1 MTWLLEMKN
10 ITKTFGAV
18 KAVDNVSLRLNAGE
32 VVSLCG
38 ENGSGKSTL
47 MKVLCGIYPHG
58 SYEGEII
65 FAGET
70 LQANHIRDTE
80 RKGIAIIHQELALVK
95 HLTVLENIFLGAEIS
110 RHGLLDYETMTLR
123 CQKLLAQVNLPI
135 SPDTRV
141 GDLGLGQQQLVEIAK
156 ALNKQ
161 VRLLILDEPTAS
173 LTEQETATLL
183 AIVRDLQNHDIACIY
198 ISHKLNEVKAISDTI
213 CVIRDG
219 QHIGTRDASGMSEDD
234 IITMMVG
241 RELTA
246 LYPSEPH
253 AHGEEILRVEHLTAW
268 HPVNR
273 HIKRVNDVSF
283 SLRRG
288 EILGIAGLVG
298 AGRTEAVQC
307 LFGVWPGRWQGE
319 IFIDGQP
326 VSISNCQQAIAHGI
340 AMVPEDR
347 KKDGIV
353 PVLFGVW
360 PGRWQGEIFI
370 DGQPVSISNC
380 QQAIA
385 HGIAMVPEDR
395 KKDGIVPVMAVGK
408 NITLAALN
416 QFTGAMSSLDDA
428 AEQHCIQQS
437 IQRLKI
443 KTSSPEL
450 AIGRLSGGNQQKAI
464 LARCLLLNPR
474 ILILDEPTRGIDIG
488 AKYEIYKLINQ
499 LVQQGIAVIVISS
512 ELPEV
517 LGLSDRVLVMHEGRL
532 KANLVNQHLTQEQV
546 MEAALRSE
554 RHVEEHVV

>member
-1 MTWLLEMKN
+1 MRSLYDLLLEMKN

-219 QHIGTRDASGMSEDD
+219 KHIGTRDASGMSEDD

-347 KKDGIV
+347 KRRHRAGDGGGQKHY
-353 PVLFGVW
+353 PRGA
-360 PGRWQGEIFI
+360 
-370 DGQPVSISNC
+370 QPVHRRNE
-380 QQAIA
+380 Q
-385 HGIAMVPEDR
+385 
-395 KKDGIVPVMAVGK
+395 
-408 NITLAALN
+408 
-416 QFTGAMSSLDDA
+416 LDDA

-532 KANLVNQHLTQEQV
+532 KANLVNQHLTQN
-546 MEAALRSE
+546 R
-554 RHVEEHVV
+554 

>member
-1 MTWLLEMKN
+1 MPYLLEMKN
-10 ITKTFGAV
+10 ITKAFGAV
-18 KAVDNVSLRLNAGE
+18 KAVDNVTLSLNPGE
-32 VVSLCG
+32 VLSLCG

-58 SYEGEII
+58 SYEGEIW
-65 FAGET
+65 FAGEK
-70 LQANHIRDTE
+70 LEANHIRDTE

-95 HLTVLENIFLGAEIS
+95 HLTVLENIFLGAEITH
-110 RHGLLDYETMTLR
+110 RGVLDYDTMTLR
-123 CQKLLAQVNLPI
+123 CQKLLAQVSLAI

-173 LTEQETATLL
+173 LTEQETAVLL
-183 AIVRDLQNHDIACIY
+183 EIIRDLQNHGIACIY
-198 ISHKLNEVKAISDTI
+198 ISHKLNEVKAISNTI

-219 QHIGTRDASGMSEDD
+219 QHIGTREAEQMRGED

-246 LYPSEPH
+246 LYPNEPH
-253 AHGEEILRVEHLTAW
+253 TAGEEILRVENLTAW

-273 HIKRVNDVSF
+273 HIKRVNNVSF

-307 LFGVWPGRWQGE
+307 LFGVWPGRHEGK
-319 IFIDGQP
+319 IFIDGKP
-326 VSISNCQQAIAHGI
+326 VTITNCKQAIAHGI

-347 KKDGIV
+347 K
-353 PVLFGVW
+353 
-360 PGRWQGEIFI
+360 R
-370 DGQPVSISNC
+370 
-380 QQAIA
+380 
-385 HGIAMVPEDR
+385 
-395 KKDGIVPVMAVGK
+395 DGIVPVMAVGQ
-408 NITLAALN
+408 NITLAALDN
-416 QFTGAMSSLDDA
+416 FSGALSALDDA
-428 AEQHCIQQS
+428 AEQQCILQS
-437 IQRLKI
+437 LQRLKV
-443 KTSSPEL
+443 KTASPML

-474 ILILDEPTRGIDIG
+474 VLILDEPTRGIDIG

-532 KANLVNQHLTQEQV
+532 KANLINHNLTQEQV
-546 MEAALRSE
+546 MEAALRSDS
-554 RHVEEHVV
+554 HVEKQPV

>member
-1 MTWLLEMKN
+1 MSWLLEMKN
-10 ITKTFGAV
+10 ITKTFGTV
-18 KAVDNVSLRLNAGE
+18 KAIDNVSLRLNAGE
-32 VVSLCG
+32 VLSLCG

-65 FAGET
+65 FSGEV
-70 LQANHIRDTE
+70 LQPGHIRDTE

-110 RHGLLDYETMTLR
+110 RHGLLDDETMTLR
-123 CQKLLAQVNLPI
+123 CEKLLAQVNLAI

-173 LTEQETATLL
+173 LTEQETAILL
-183 AIVRDLQNHDIACIY
+183 NIIRDLQNHGIACIY
-198 ISHKLNEVKAISDTI
+198 ISHKLNEVKAISNTI

-219 QHIGTRDASGMSEDD
+219 QHIGTRHAEGMSEDD

-246 LYPSEPH
+246 LYPNE
-253 AHGEEILRVEHLTAW
+253 AHNCGDEILRVENLTTW

-288 EILGIAGLVG
+288 EILGIARLVG

-307 LFGVWPGRWQGE
+307 LFGVWQGRWQGK
-319 IFIDGQP
+319 IFIDGQQ
-326 VSISNCQQAIAHGI
+326 VMINNCQQAIA
-340 AMVPEDR
+340 
-347 KKDGIV
+347 
-353 PVLFGVW
+353 
-360 PGRWQGEIFI
+360 Q
-370 DGQPVSISNC
+370 
-380 QQAIA
+380 
-385 HGIAMVPEDR
+385 GIAMVPEDR

-416 QFTGAMSSLDDA
+416 QFTGPLSSLDDA
-428 AEQHCIQQS
+428 SEQHCIAQS

-443 KTSSPEL
+443 KTSSSEL

-517 LGLSDRVLVMHEGRL
+517 LGLSDRVLVMHEGKL
-532 KANLVNQHLTQEQV
+532 KANLINQDLTQEKV

-554 RHVEEHVV
+554 RHVEEYIV

>member
-1 MTWLLEMKN
+1 MPYLLEMKN
-10 ITKTFGAV
+10 ITKAFGVV
-18 KAVDNVSLRLNAGE
+18 KAVDNVSLSLNAGE
-32 VVSLCG
+32 VMSLCG

-58 SYEGEII
+58 SYDGEIW
-65 FAGET
+65 FAGEP
-70 LQANHIRDTE
+70 LQAGHIRDTE

-95 HLTVLENIFLGAEIS
+95 HLTILENIFLGSEMT
-110 RHGLLDYETMTLR
+110 RYGLLDYESMTLR
-123 CQKLLAQVNLPI
+123 AEKLLAQVSLNL

-173 LTEQETATLL
+173 LTEQETAILL
-183 AIVRDLQNHDIACIY
+183 GIIRDLQAHGIACIY
-198 ISHKLNEVKAISDTI
+198 ISHKLNEVKAISDTV

-219 QHIGTRDASGMSEDD
+219 KPIGMREAAVMDEGD

-241 RELTA
+241 RELTE
-246 LYPSEPH
+246 LYPNEPH
-253 AHGEEILRVEHLTAW
+253 QIGEEILRVEHLTAW

-273 HIKRVNDVSF
+273 HMKRVNDISF
-283 SLRRG
+283 SLHKG

-307 LFGVWPGRWQGE
+307 LFGVWPGKSQGE
-319 IFIDGQP
+319 IFIDNQP
-326 VSISNCQQAIAHGI
+326 VKISNCQQAIGLGI

-347 KKDGIV
+347 K
-353 PVLFGVW
+353 
-360 PGRWQGEIFI
+360 R
-370 DGQPVSISNC
+370 
-380 QQAIA
+380 
-385 HGIAMVPEDR
+385 
-395 KKDGIVPVMAVGK
+395 DGIVPVMAVGQ
-408 NITLAALN
+408 NITLASLN
-416 QFTGAMSSLDDA
+416 QFTGLATSLDDA
-428 AEQHCIQQS
+428 AEQDCILQS
-437 IQRLKI
+437 IERLKV

-517 LGLSDRVLVMHEGRL
+517 LGLSDRVLVMHEGRI
-532 KANLVNQHLTQEQV
+532 KANLVNNNLTQEQV
-546 MEAALRSE
+546 MEAALRSDS
-554 RHVEEHVV
+554 HVEKQPL

>member
-1 MTWLLEMKN
+1 MPYLLEMKS
-10 ITKTFGAV
+10 ITKTFGVV
-18 KAVDNVSLRLNAGE
+18 KAIDNVSLRLNAGE

-58 SYEGEII
+58 SFEGEII
-65 FAGET
+65 FAGEP
-70 LQANHIRDTE
+70 LEAGHIRDTE
-80 RKGIAIIHQELALVK
+80 RRGIAIIHQELALVK
-95 HLTVLENIFLGAEIS
+95 HLTVLENIFLGAEIT
-110 RHGLLDYETMTLR
+110 RHGILDYDQMTLR
-123 CQKLLAQVNLPI
+123 CEKLLAQVSLAI

-173 LTEQETATLL
+173 LTEQETAVLL
-183 AIVRDLQNHDIACIY
+183 NIIRDLQNHGIACIY

-219 QHIGTRDASGMSEDD
+219 QHIGTRDATGMSEDD

-246 LYPSEPH
+246 LYPNEPH
-253 AHGEEILRVEHLTAW
+253 TPGDEILRIEHLTAW

-273 HIKRVNDVSF
+273 HIKRVNDISF

-307 LFGVWPGRWQGE
+307 LFGVWRGRWEGKV
-319 IFIDGQP
+319 FIDGKA
-326 VSISNCQQAIAHGI
+326 VNIA
-340 AMVPEDR
+340 
-347 KKDGIV
+347 
-353 PVLFGVW
+353 
-360 PGRWQGEIFI
+360 
-370 DGQPVSISNC
+370 NC

-408 NITLAALN
+408 NITLAALD
-416 QFTGAMSSLDDA
+416 QFSGPLSALDDA
-428 AEQHCIQQS
+428 AEQNCILNS
-437 IQRLKI
+437 LSRLKV

-464 LARCLLLNPR
+464 LARSLLLNPR

-517 LGLSDRVLVMHEGRL
+517 LGLSDRVLVMHEGKL
-532 KANLVNQHLTQEQV
+532 KADLVNHQLTQEQV

-554 RHVEEHVV
+554 RHVEKHAV

>member
-1 MTWLLEMKN
+1 MPCLLEMKN
-10 ITKTFGAV
+10 ITKTFGVV
-18 KAVDNVSLRLNAGE
+18 KAVDSVSLSVDSGE
-32 VVSLCG
+32 VMSLCG

-47 MKVLCGIYPHG
+47 MKVLCGIYPYG
-58 SYEGEII
+58 SYEGEIW
-65 FAGET
+65 FAGEK
-70 LQANHIRDTE
+70 LQASHIRDTE

-110 RHGLLDYETMTLR
+110 RHGVLDYDSMTLR
-123 CQKLLAQVNLPI
+123 CQKLLAQVSLNI

-141 GDLGLGQQQLVEIAK
+141 GSLGLGQQQLVEIAK

-173 LTEQETATLL
+173 LTEQETAVLL
-183 AIVRDLQNHDIACIY
+183 GIIRDLQAHGIACVY

-219 QHIGTRDASGMSEDD
+219 KPIGTRDAALMQEKD

-246 LYPSEPH
+246 LYPNEPH
-253 AHGEEILRVEHLTAW
+253 QTGDEILRVEHLTAW

-273 HIKRVNDVSF
+273 HIKRVNDISF
-283 SLRRG
+283 SLHKG

-307 LFGVWPGRWQGE
+307 LFGVWPGKSEGR
-319 IFIDGQP
+319 IFIDNEP
-326 VSISNCQQAIAHGI
+326 VAISNCQQAIAHGI

-347 KKDGIV
+347 KRDGIV
-353 PVLFGVW
+353 P
-360 PGRWQGEIFI
+360 I
-370 DGQPVSISNC
+370 
-380 QQAIA
+380 
-385 HGIAMVPEDR
+385 
-395 KKDGIVPVMAVGK
+395 MAVGQ

-416 QFTGAMSSLDDA
+416 QFSGALTHLDDA
-428 AEQHCIQQS
+428 AELNCILQS
-437 IQRLKI
+437 IERLKV
-443 KTSSPEL
+443 KTSSPDL

-517 LGLSDRVLVMHEGRL
+517 LGLSDRVLVMHEGRI
-532 KANLVNQHLTQEQV
+532 KADLINNNLTQEQV

-554 RHVEEHVV
+554 KHVEKQSV